1 MGLPSAIN
9 LRIAQVDPATL
20 IPAAS
25 RTNDNS
31 GAFEQHLDATD
42 TPAARAADR
51 RDDQRQR
58 DSSSNNSADTAQAS
72 TPGNLPAS
80 NSGQD
85 TSSASTTTATSAD
98 QTAQASTEPT
108 TGDTSAASTD
118 ATSTTPTTDAAPA
131 TSDAEATSAV
141 AEAGLADAH
150 AAVAGD
156 AGKTA
161 KSHDDKTG
169 KDKAPDQSG
178 DTTLAALLTPQPV
191 PLQPATATAS
201 TPVQIA
207 PASSAATPAP
217 QPISPEDAALA
228 AAAAAQSAS
237 GSAATNAD
245 GGANTSGGETELAI
259 KPKVEGLGHQA
270 AAAMAEKSSD
280 RQAAQATPTAT
291 VQTANPQAVA
301 AVETAATLTG
311 NTGGTADDAG
321 SQPVTATSGTLAA
334 QLSDLQG
341 AGNSQQNSANNTTI
355 RIGTLPGQ
363 TTPSI
368 VPSMAIALQIARN
381 VQKGINRFDI
391 RLDPPELGRIDVRM
405 EVQRDGHVAAHLT
418 VESAQTLDLLQR
430 DQRALQQ
437 ALTDAG
443 LQTNSD
449 SLSFSLRD
457 QNMGGG
463 AQGSAGNGGGSG
475 GGSEIAPIEETAA
488 SSTQIY
494 NLNLSASGGVDIRV

>member
-9 LRIAQVDPATL
+9 LRIAQVDPGSL
-20 IPAAS
+20 IPAPSRAS
-25 RTNDNS
+25 DSS

-51 RDDQRQR
+51 RDEQRQR
-58 DSSSNNSADTAQAS
+58 ESDGGDVSQTSTQGNQSASQSGQDASPASTTPSADPSATTGTETATGDAAATAEASTETTGAAS
-72 TPGNLPAS
+72 TPPDAE
-80 NSGQD
+80 
-85 TSSASTTTATSAD
+85 T
-98 QTAQASTEPT
+98 
-108 TGDTSAASTD
+108 TSAA
-118 ATSTTPTTDAAPA
+118 
-131 TSDAEATSAV
+131 
-141 AEAGLADAH
+141 AEAGLSNAR
-150 AAVAGD
+150 AAIAGD
-156 AGKTA
+156 AA
-161 KSHDDKTG
+161 KNAKPDGDKAE

-178 DTTLAALLTPQPV
+178 DTTLAALLMPQTAPRQQTPVTPTTPASV
-191 PLQPATATAS
+191 QPAPA
-201 TPVQIA
+201 
-207 PASSAATPAP
+207 ASSGAP
-217 QPISPEDAALA
+217 QPNAPDDATLA
-228 AAAAAQSAS
+228 AASAAQSALGDAQTDTGED
-237 GSAATNAD
+237 GSAT
-245 GGANTSGGETELAI
+245 GGEADLAV
-259 KPKVEGLGHQA
+259 KPKLEGLGHQA

-280 RQAAQATPTAT
+280 RQAAAQTIQAPTP
-291 VQTANPQAVA
+291 QTANPQAVA
-301 AVETAATLTG
+301 AVQTATNLTG
-311 NTGGTADDAG
+311 TAGGTSGDTG
-321 SQPVTATSGTLAA
+321 TQPITATSGTLAA
-334 QLSDLQG
+334 QLTDLQSAG
-341 AGNSQQNSANNTTI
+341 ASQQSNTNNTTI

-363 TTPSI
+363 TTPSV

-443 LQTNSD
+443 LQANSD

-457 QNMGGG
+457 QNAGGN

-475 GGSEIAPIEETAA
+475 GSSEIASVEETAA
-488 SSTQIY
+488 SSGPIY

>member
-42 TPAARAADR
+42 TPASRAADR

-58 DSSSNNSADTAQAS
+58 DTNSADNSQTS
-72 TPGNLPAS
+72 TQSGSSAS

-85 TSSASTTTATSAD
+85 ASATPTAD
-98 QTAQASTEPT
+98 QTAQTAQTGMEPT
-108 TGDTSAASTD
+108 TGDTTAAD
-118 ATSTTPTTDAAPA
+118 ANATSTAQSTDAAPA
-131 TSDAEATSAV
+131 TSDAETTGAG
-141 AEAGLADAH
+141 AEAGLVDAQ
-150 AAVAGD
+150 ATVAGD

-161 KSHDDKTG
+161 KSHDDKAA

-178 DTTLAALLTPQPV
+178 DTTLAALLAPQPV
-191 PLQPATATAS
+191 PLQQTPTTATS

-207 PASSAATPAP
+207 PASSPATPVP
-217 QPISPEDAALA
+217 QPIAPEDAALA
-228 AAAAAQSAS
+228 AAAAGQSAS
-237 GSAATNAD
+237 GDTATTAD
-245 GGANTSGGETELAI
+245 GDASTTGGDAGLAI
-259 KPKVEGLGHQA
+259 KPKIEGLGHQA
-270 AAAMAEKSSD
+270 AASMAEKSSERD
-280 RQAAQATPTAT
+280 AASQTAQTATP
-291 VQTANPQAVA
+291 QTANPQAVA
-301 AVETAATLTG
+301 AVETATTLAG
-311 NTGGTADDAG
+311 NAGGAADDAG
-321 SQPVTATSGTLAA
+321 TQPVTATSGTLAA
-334 QLSDLQG
+334 QLSDLQN
-341 AGNSQQNSANNTTI
+341 AGTSQQSNANNTTI

-443 LQTNSD
+443 LQANSD

-457 QNMGGG
+457 QSTGGG